1 MQRLTD
7 EIIFPLNA
15 YFVHIE
21 TISVS
26 RLQGGGGGW
35 NRKERQIQLCNHVI
49 LTHFLRAKTVSSTIC
64 GVGLFEGCNN
74 GAPSLFIFGL
84 PVFFFVLPPPL
95 VLCLFSEQ
103 LVFYESCGLWMVKPG
118 RQSQR
123 SVFCLLYDSRRCK
136 QQKEHL

>member
-15 YFVHIE
+15 YSMYVQIE

-26 RLQGGGGGW
+26 RSQGGGGGG

-49 LTHFLRAKTVSSTIC
+49 LTRFLRAKTVSSTVC

-84 PVFFFVLPPPL
+84 QFFLFIYFFASPSGPLSVLRAIGFL
-95 VLCLFSEQ
+95 
-103 LVFYESCGLWMVKPG
+103 
-118 RQSQR
+118 
-123 SVFCLLYDSRRCK
+123 
-136 QQKEHL
+136 